1 MPITNGGVK
10 AKRFDWAFHDDCVK
24 IKKENGKQEDYPLAE
39 IFAILRW
46 LTGRFGADY
55 FPLANNVEKLWHDE
69 EADGL
74 GVAILRQQPKRI
86 PHAQGSSYLGVILEH
101 VGILEWNNRHQGI
114 KWRIIHQPLTLD
126 ELREAMDTIT
136 A

>member
-1 MPITNGGVK
+1 MLSLPRSGLVL
-10 AKRFDWAFHDDCVK
+10 HDDCVK

-74 GVAILRQQPKRI
+74 GVAILRQQPKKDTPRAGI
-86 PHAQGSSYLGVILEH
+86 ILLGSHPGACRNTGME
-101 VGILEWNNRHQGI
+101 
-114 KWRIIHQPLTLD
+114 QPTPRNQMAHHSPTPD
-126 ELREAMDTIT
+126 S
-136 A
+136 